1 MNIYTHFKQ
10 ELQSEMSTIM
20 FARNTIH
27 IDTLEASK
35 NKAFKREIEVLTFLI
50 GINNDGRTGSCMP
63 PTHCEA
69 ECSPGCGDNHVC
81 VLSIM
86 ADCGV
91 CPLSKCLSRTSL
103 GFPLLPTSSQ
113 KGVSTPTSQ
122 NKDTESS
129 DDLGS
134 IIGSVVGALVGMGLI
149 AAAVAYLYLKK
160 SESKKKHLPFA
171 FSAAT
176 SPQPLPPNDC
186 APPQTTLSIY
196 TASKL
201 ETDKEPEDPNLQAL
215 PSSCSSRFMGFPH
228 SPRSTQVKQRSSINI
243 THNLASTAKNTDTSM
258 QILEANHLS
267 RNSLHSNLPTTAAHT
282 ISGDPSYHS
291 RVLYGSSHHVP
302 QKPVYSNSGDQSSLT
317 TMDTYAR
324 QRRSYG
330 SQAQTTR
337 FSPVSAETRQNHD
350 DSMRIELP
358 SPDVYDQKSNSV
370 VREMI
375 MESYTTDNYS
385 THHFPAIPHNKPS
398 M

>member
-10 ELQSEMSTIM
+10 EFQSEMSTIM

-27 IDTLEASK
+27 IDTLEA
-35 NKAFKREIEVLTFLI
+35 R
-50 GINNDGRTGSCMP
+50 INNDDRTGSCMP

-69 ECSPGCGDNHVC
+69 ECSPGCSDNYVC

-134 IIGSVVGALVGMGLI
+134 IIGSVVGAFVGMGLI

-160 SESKKKHLPFA
+160 SESKKKQLPFA
-171 FSAAT
+171 FSTAI
-176 SPQPLPPNDC
+176 SPQSPPPNDC
-186 APPQTTLSIY
+186 VPPQTTLSIY

-201 ETDKEPEDPNLQAL
+201 ETDKEPEDSNLQAL

-243 THNLASTAKNTDTSM
+243 TYNLASTAKNTDTSM

-267 RNSLHSNLPTTAAHT
+267 RNSLHPNLPTTAAHT
-282 ISGDPSYHS
+282 ISGEPSYHS
-291 RVLYGSSHHVP
+291 DVLYGSSHHVP

-324 QRRSYG
+324 QRRSYE
-330 SQAQTTR
+330 SQAEGVQTTR

-350 DSMRIELP
+350 DSMRTELP
-358 SPDVYDQKSNSV
+358 SPDVYNQKSNSV
-370 VREMI
+370 IREMI
-375 MESYTTDNYS
+375 MESYTTDNYN

-398 M
+398 MI